1 MELAHLHELSELEQS
16 YWWHVSKRRLI
27 SRWLKEY
34 APSPGFVIEG
44 GIGSA
49 GNLLS
54 FQQQGYRVAGLDI
67 MPEAVAYGK
76 QRGIDNV
83 QVHDLHQP
91 WPFEEKSADAVVMLD
106 VIEHV
111 KYPEQVLNHAAKILK
126 QDGILVL
133 TVPAYQWLYG
143 DWDRALGHH
152 RRYTKKELLEQ
163 TKHAGFETLKITH
176 WNSFTLPAALG
187 IRTWQKIN
195 PQSRSAEFPQVSPWM
210 NRLLMSCADAERC
223 VTNYVRIPCGLS
235 IAGLFRKS
243 SEVPDVRS

>member
-1 MELAHLHELSELEQS
+1 MEVAHLHELSVLEQS

-27 SRWLKEY
+27 SRWLDQF
-34 APSPGFVIEG
+34 APAPGLVIEG

-54 FQQQGYRVAGLDI
+54 FQQRGYQVAGLDI

-76 QRGIDNV
+76 ERGIENV
-83 QVHDLHQP
+83 QVHDLHQT
-91 WPFEEKSADAVVMLD
+91 WPFEEQTADAVVMLD

-111 KYPEQVLNHAAKILK
+111 QSPEQVLKHAACVLK
-126 QDGILVL
+126 QNGLLVL

-143 DWDRALGHH
+143 DWDRALGHY
-152 RRYTKKELLEQ
+152 RRYTKKQLLKQ
-163 TKHAGFETLKITH
+163 TAQSGFEVLKITH

-187 IRTWQKIN
+187 IRTWQKIR
-195 PQSRSAEFPQVSPWM
+195 PQSRSAEFPAVSAWM
-210 NRLLMSCADAERC
+210 NRFLIRCADAERSLA
-223 VTNYVRIPCGLS
+223 NYLQIPCGLS

-243 SEVPDVRS
+243 SEVSHAGA